1 MLTTRTLRRERVYTV
16 KNTSRRPREVLI
28 EYPITSDWEL
38 VLPPKVEEKTRS
50 LYRLLV
56 SLPPGGT
63 AGSVKDL
70 SVVEERKVSQS
81 VALTNLSD
89 DTIAFYLRSREVSPR
104 IKAALEEISTRKGR
118 LIEAQR
124 TRQEEERKLQQI
136 RQEQARIRQNMDA
149 LSRDS
154 SLYKRYVQQ
163 LSDQEDELEKI
174 LERIDDLRA
183 RELEQQQE
191 LERYIL
197 SLQIE

>member
-1 MLTTRTLRRERVYTV
+1 
-16 KNTSRRPREVLI
+16 
-28 EYPITSDWEL
+28 
-38 VLPPKVEEKTRS
+38 
-50 LYRLLV
+50 
-56 SLPPGGT
+56 
-63 AGSVKDL
+63 
-70 SVVEERKVSQS
+70 
-81 VALTNLSD
+81 
-89 DTIAFYLRSREVSPR
+89 
-104 IKAALEEISTRKGR
+104 
-118 LIEAQR
+118 
-124 TRQEEERKLQQI
+124 
-136 RQEQARIRQNMDA
+136 MDA